1 MIRNLTLLRLS
12 SEKMD
17 SVIIFSIGSEIRS
30 KKAETSHLVKTNVK
44 TSEAGTLHVMT
55 SQVQRSGGKSVE
67 EKIQERE
74 RRREETR
81 RRNEERRKQR
91 QKTQMERKIAMKG
104 DELKNDI
111 SSLKVKVVRL
121 EL

>member
-12 SEKMD
+12 LAKMD
-17 SVIIFSIGSEIRS
+17 SVILFFLGSEIRS

-67 EKIQERE
+67 EKLQERE